1 VKIFKAF
8 NGVTMTELPRITQE
22 MINLYDEF
30 THKTND
36 RAGFMRRLTE
46 LVGTSE
52 AAQAIAAMI
61 GASASAASIVPENDS
76 RLKTQ
81 NVTFGDQITG
91 YLAWPASASGKLPA
105 VMVVH
110 ENRGLVPHIKD
121 VARRLALEGFLVL
134 APDFLSPL
142 GGTPEYEDKGRDMIG
157 KLEAPKVTAN
167 AVDAVRWL
175 KSHEK
180 SNGKV
185 GAVGFCWGGGVV
197 NRTAVAAGS
206 DLTAAVPYYG
216 AQPPAENASKIKAEM
231 LLHYAGEDERINA
244 GIPAYKDALAA
255 AGVKHEIHQYPG
267 AQHAFNNDTTAAR
280 YNKDAAETAW
290 GRTIAMLKRTLA

>member
-1 VKIFKAF
+1 
-8 NGVTMTELPRITQE
+8 MTELPRITQE

-30 THKTND
+30 THVTND
-36 RAGFMRRLTE
+36 RAGFIRRLADI
-46 LVGTSE
+46 VGNE
-52 AAQAIAAMI
+52 EIARAIADKI
-61 GASASAASIVPENDS
+61 GANMMAASLVPENDA

-81 NVTFGDQITG
+81 NVTFDEMTG
-91 YLAWPASASGKLPA
+91 YLVWPANASGKLPA

-134 APDFLSPL
+134 APDFLTPL
-142 GGTPEYEDKGRDMIG
+142 GGTPEDEDKGRDMIG

-167 AVDAVRWL
+167 AVAAVRWL

-206 DLTAAVPYYG
+206 DLAAAVPYYG
-216 AQPPAENASKIKAEM
+216 AQPPAADVAKIKAEM

-255 AGVKHEIHQYPG
+255 AGVKHEIHMYPG
-267 AQHAFNNDTTAAR
+267 AQHAFNNDTTEAR
-280 YNKDAAETAW
+280 YNKAAAETAW
-290 GRTIAMLKRTLA
+290 TRTIAMLKRRLA

>member
-1 VKIFKAF
+1 
-8 NGVTMTELPRITQE
+8 MTELPRITQE

-30 THKTND
+30 THITND
-36 RAGFMRRLTE
+36 RAGFLRRLTE
-46 LVGTSE
+46 IVGNE
-52 AAQAIAAMI
+52 EIARAIAEKI
-61 GASASAASIVPENDS
+61 GASASASGITQESDS

-81 NVTFGDQITG
+81 SVTFGDQMTG
-91 YLAWPASASGKLPA
+91 YLAWPANASGKLPA

-134 APDFLSPL
+134 APDFLTPL
-142 GGTPEYEDKGRDMIG
+142 GGTPEDEDKGRDMIG

-167 AVDAVRWL
+167 AVAAVRWL

-185 GAVGFCWGGGVV
+185 GAIGFCWGGGVV

-206 DLTAAVPYYG
+206 DLAAAVPYYG
-216 AQPPAENASKIKAEM
+216 AQPPAADVPKIKAEM

-244 GIPAYKDALAA
+244 GIPAYKDALGA

-267 AQHAFNNDTTAAR
+267 TQHAFNNDTTEAR
-280 YNKDAAETAW
+280 YNKAAAETAW
-290 GRTIAMLKRTLA
+290 ARTIAMLKRRLA

>member
-1 VKIFKAF
+1 
-8 NGVTMTELPRITQE
+8 
-22 MINLYDEF
+22 
-30 THKTND
+30 
-36 RAGFMRRLTE
+36 
-46 LVGTSE
+46 
-52 AAQAIAAMI
+52 MI
-61 GASASAASIVPENDS
+61 GASASAASIVPENDP

-81 NVTFGDQITG
+81 TVTFGDQMTG
-91 YLAWPASASGKLPA
+91 YLAWPANASGKLPA

-134 APDFLSPL
+134 APDFLTPL
-142 GGTPEYEDKGRDMIG
+142 GGTPEDEDKGRDMIG

-167 AVDAVRWL
+167 AVEAVRWL

-206 DLTAAVPYYG
+206 DLAAAVPYYG
-216 AQPPAENASKIKAEM
+216 AQPPAADVPKIKAEM

-244 GIPAYKDALAA
+244 GIPAYKDALGA
-255 AGVKHEIHQYPG
+255 AGVKHEIQQYPG
-267 AQHAFNNDTTAAR
+267 AQHAFNNDTTEAR
-280 YNKDAAETAW
+280 YNKAAAEQAW
-290 GRTIAMLKRTLA
+290 SRTIAMLKRTLA

>member
-1 VKIFKAF
+1 
-8 NGVTMTELPRITQE
+8 MTELPRITQE

-36 RAGFMRRLTE
+36 RADFMRRLTE

-61 GASASAASIVPENDS
+61 GANASAASIVADNDP
-76 RLKTQ
+76 RVKAQ
-81 NVTFGDQITG
+81 FVTYGDQMTG
-91 YLAWPASASGKLPA
+91 YLAWPASASGRLPA

-110 ENRGLVPHIKD
+110 ENRGLVPHIRD
-121 VARRLALEGFLVL
+121 VVRRLALEGFLVL
-134 APDFLSPL
+134 GPDFLSPL
-142 GGTPEYEDKGRDMIG
+142 GGTPEDEDKGRDMIG
-157 KLEAPKVTAN
+157 KLEAPKVTEQ
-167 AVDAVRWL
+167 AVAAVRWL
-175 KSHEK
+175 KNHEQ

-216 AQPPAENASKIKAEM
+216 AQPPAADASKIKAEM

-255 AGVKHEIHQYPG
+255 AGVKHEIHMYPG
-267 AQHAFNNDTTAAR
+267 AQHAFNNDTAEAR

-290 GRTIAMLKRTLA
+290 ARTIAMLKRTLA

>member
-1 VKIFKAF
+1 
-8 NGVTMTELPRITQE
+8 MTELPRITQE
-22 MINLYDEF
+22 MIDLYDEF
-30 THKTND
+30 THVTND
-36 RAGFMRRLTE
+36 RVGFMRRLTE
-46 LVGTSE
+46 IVGNE
-52 AAQAIAAMI
+52 EIARTIAEKI
-61 GASASAASIVPENDS
+61 GASMAAPGMTQENDS
-76 RLKTQ
+76 RLQTQ
-81 NVTFGDQITG
+81 NVSFGDSMTG
-91 YLAWPASASGKLPA
+91 YLVWPANASGKLPA

-110 ENRGLVPHIKD
+110 ENRGLVPHIRD

-134 APDFLSPL
+134 APDFLAPM
-142 GGTPEYEDKGRDMIG
+142 GGTPEDEDKGRDMIG
-157 KLEAPKVTAN
+157 KLEAPKVTQA

-175 KSHEK
+175 KSHER

-216 AQPPAENASKIKAEM
+216 AQPPADAVSRIKAEM

-244 GIPAYKDALAA
+244 GIPAYKEALGG

-267 AQHAFNNDTTAAR
+267 TQHAFNNDTAEAR
-280 YNKDAAETAW
+280 YNKAAAEQAW
-290 GRTIAMLKRTLA
+290 GRTVAMLKRALA

>member
-1 VKIFKAF
+1 
-8 NGVTMTELPRITQE
+8 MTELPRITQE

-30 THKTND
+30 THQTND
-36 RAGFMRRLTE
+36 RADFMRRLTE

-61 GASASAASIVPENDS
+61 AANMSAPSIVPENDS
-76 RLKTQ
+76 RLKSQ
-81 NVTFGDQITG
+81 MVTFGDRMTG
-91 YLAWPASASGKLPA
+91 YLVWPASASGRLPA

-134 APDFLSPL
+134 APDFLAPM
-142 GGTPEYEDKGRDMIG
+142 GGTPDDEDKGRDMIG
-157 KLEAPKVTAN
+157 KLEAPKVTEN
-167 AVDAVRWL
+167 AVAAVRWL
-175 KSHEK
+175 KGHEK

-206 DLTAAVPYYG
+206 DLAAAVPYYG
-216 AQPPAENASKIKAEM
+216 AQPPAENVSKIKAEL

-255 AGVKHEIHQYPG
+255 AGVKHEIYQYPG
-267 AQHAFNNDTTAAR
+267 TQHAFNNDTTAAR
-280 YNKDAAETAW
+280 YNKEAADKAW
-290 GRTIAMLKRTLA
+290 GRTVAMLKRTLS

>member
-1 VKIFKAF
+1 
-8 NGVTMTELPRITQE
+8 MTELPRITQE
-22 MINLYDEF
+22 MIDLYDEF
-30 THKTND
+30 THVTND
-36 RAGFMRRLTE
+36 RAGFIRRLADI
-46 LVGTSE
+46 VGNDE
-52 AAQAIAAMI
+52 IARAIADKI
-61 GASASAASIVPENDS
+61 GANMMAASIVPENDP

-81 NVTFGDQITG
+81 TVTFGDQMTG
-91 YLAWPASASGKLPA
+91 YLAWPANASGKLPA
-105 VMVVH
+105 AMVVH

-134 APDFLSPL
+134 APDFLTPL
-142 GGTPEYEDKGRDMIG
+142 GGTPEDEDKGRDMIG

-167 AVDAVRWL
+167 AVAAVRWL
-175 KSHEK
+175 KSHEM

-216 AQPPAENASKIKAEM
+216 AQPPAADVPKIKAEM

-244 GIPAYKDALAA
+244 GIPAYKDALGA
-255 AGVKHEIHQYPG
+255 AGVKHEIQQYPG
-267 AQHAFNNDTTAAR
+267 TQHAFNNDTAEAR
-280 YNKDAAETAW
+280 YNKAAAETAW
-290 GRTIAMLKRTLA
+290 GRTVAMLKRALA

>member
-1 VKIFKAF
+1 
-8 NGVTMTELPRITQE
+8 MTELPRITQE

-36 RAGFMRRLTE
+36 RADFMRRLTD

-52 AAQAIAAMI
+52 AAQEIAKMI
-61 GASASAASIVPENDS
+61 GASASAAGIVPENDA
-76 RLKTQ
+76 RLKSEM
-81 NVTFGDQITG
+81 VSFGDQATG
-91 YLAWPASASGKLPA
+91 YLVWPASASGKLPA

-121 VARRLALEGFLVL
+121 VARRMALEGFVVL
-134 APDFLSPL
+134 APDFLTPL
-142 GGTPEYEDKGRDMIG
+142 GGTPEDEDVGRDMIG
-157 KLEAPKVTAN
+157 KLEAPKVTAQ
-167 AVDAVRWL
+167 AVEAVRWL
-175 KSHEK
+175 KSNSK

-206 DLTAAVPYYG
+206 DLAAGVSYYG
-216 AQPPAENASKIKAEM
+216 AQPKAEDVPKIKAEM
-231 LLHYAGEDERINA
+231 LMHYAGEDERINA

-255 AGVKHEIHQYPG
+255 AGVKNEIHTYPG
-267 AQHAFNNDTTAAR
+267 AQHAFNNDTTEAR
-280 YNKDAAETAW
+280 YNKGAADQAW
-290 GRTIAMLKRTLA
+290 SRTVALLKRALA

>member
-1 VKIFKAF
+1 
-8 NGVTMTELPRITQE
+8 MTELPRITQE

-36 RAGFMRRLTE
+36 RADFMRRLTE

-61 GASASAASIVPENDS
+61 GANASAASIVPENDS
-76 RLKTQ
+76 RLKTES
-81 NVTFGDQITG
+81 VTFGEQMTG
-91 YLAWPASASGKLPA
+91 YLAWPANASGKLPA

-121 VARRLALEGFLVL
+121 VVRRMALEGFLVL
-134 APDFLSPL
+134 GPDFLAPL
-142 GGTPEYEDKGRDMIG
+142 GGTPADEDVGRDMIG
-157 KLEAPKVTAN
+157 KLEAPKVTAA
-167 AVDAVRWL
+167 AVAAVRFL

-185 GAVGFCWGGGVV
+185 GAMGFCWGGGVV

-206 DLTAAVPYYG
+206 DLAAAVPYYG
-216 AQPPAENASKIKAEM
+216 AQPPAADVSKIKAEM
-231 LLHYAGEDERINA
+231 LMHYAGEDERINA
-244 GIPAYKDALAA
+244 GIPAYKEALGAS
-255 AGVKHEIHQYPG
+255 GVKHEIHQYPG
-267 AQHAFNNDTTAAR
+267 TQHAFNNDTTEAR
-280 YNKDAAETAW
+280 YNKAAAEQAW
-290 GRTIAMLKRTLA
+290 GRTIAMLKRTLS

>member
-1 VKIFKAF
+1 
-8 NGVTMTELPRITQE
+8 MTELPRITQE

-36 RAGFMRRLTE
+36 RADFMRRLTE
-46 LVGTSE
+46 LVGTTE
-52 AAQAIAAMI
+52 TAQAIAAMI
-61 GASASAASIVPENDS
+61 AASTSAAPIVPENDS

-81 NVTFGDQITG
+81 TVKFGEVTG
-91 YLAWPASASGKLPA
+91 YLAWPADASGKLPA
-105 VMVVH
+105 VVVVH

-121 VARRLALEGFLVL
+121 LVRRVALEGFLAL
-134 APDFLSPL
+134 GPDFLAPM
-142 GGTPEYEDKGRDMIG
+142 GGTPDDEDKGRDMIG
-157 KLEAPKVTAN
+157 KLEAPKVTAQ
-167 AVDAVRWL
+167 AVEAVRWL

-206 DLTAAVPYYG
+206 DLAAAVPYYG
-216 AQPPAENASKIKAEM
+216 AQPPAENVPKIKAEM

-244 GIPAYKDALAA
+244 GIPAYKDALTA

-267 AQHAFNNDTTAAR
+267 TQHAFNNDTSEAR
-280 YNKDAAETAW
+280 YNKAAAETAW
-290 GRTIAMLKRTLA
+290 GRTIAMLKRTLG

>member
-1 VKIFKAF
+1 
-8 NGVTMTELPRITQE
+8 MTEMPRITQE

-30 THKTND
+30 THQTND
-36 RAGFMRRLTE
+36 RADFMRRLTE

-61 GASASAASIVPENDS
+61 GASMSAPSIVPENDS
-76 RLKTQ
+76 RLKSQ
-81 NVTFGDQITG
+81 NVTFGEQMTG
-91 YLAWPASASGKLPA
+91 YLVWPANASGKLPA

-134 APDFLSPL
+134 APDFLAPA
-142 GGTPEYEDKGRDMIG
+142 GGTPEDEDQGRDMIG
-157 KLEAPKVTAN
+157 KLEAPKVTAA

-175 KSHEK
+175 KGHEK
-180 SNGKV
+180 SSGKV

-206 DLTAAVPYYG
+206 DLAAAVPYYG

-244 GIPAYKDALAA
+244 GIPAYKEALTK

-267 AQHAFNNDTTAAR
+267 TQHAFNNDTTAAR

-290 GRTIAMLKRTLA
+290 SRTVAMLKRALG

>member
-1 VKIFKAF
+1 
-8 NGVTMTELPRITQE
+8 MTELPRITQE

-36 RAGFMRRLTE
+36 RADFMRRLTE

-61 GASASAASIVPENDS
+61 GASASAAGIVPENDA
-76 RLKTQ
+76 RLKSEM
-81 NVTFGDQITG
+81 VSFGEQATG
-91 YLAWPASASGKLPA
+91 YLVWPAAASGKLPA

-121 VARRLALEGFLVL
+121 IARRIALEGFVVL
-134 APDFLSPL
+134 APDFLTPL
-142 GGTPEYEDKGRDMIG
+142 GGTPDDEDVGRDMIG
-157 KLEAPKVTAN
+157 KLEAPKVTAQ
-167 AVDAVRWL
+167 AVEAVRWL
-175 KSHEK
+175 KSNAR
-180 SNGKV
+180 SNGNV

-206 DLTAAVPYYG
+206 DLMAGVAYYG
-216 AQPPAENASKIKAEM
+216 AQPPAADVPKISAEM

-244 GIPAYKDALAA
+244 GIAAYQQALTGAD
-255 AGVKHEIHQYPG
+255 VKHKVYIYPG
-267 AQHAFNNDTTAAR
+267 VQHAFNNDTTEAR
-280 YNKDAAETAW
+280 YNKAAADEAW
-290 GRTIAMLKRTLA
+290 SRTIETFKRALL